1 MTKTYKIGNRE
12 ICAFPER
19 SYGNVD
25 VTLLEERFN
34 LLLEALSDKEGYCGW
49 CDMEVSNSGHFKECP
64 DYKPK
69 QEECKNTCA
78 VHGKSKQPT
87 SLKSEI
93 QEFMDDSGYYHMGDF
108 TIEKLIELIQSH
120 IIKEIDN
127 MEIEVVGNSSA
138 TVDQV
143 KRLINKTLSK

>member
-1 MTKTYKIGNRE
+1 
-12 ICAFPER
+12 
-19 SYGNVD
+19 
-25 VTLLEERFN
+25 
-34 LLLEALSDKEGYCGW
+34 
-49 CDMEVSNSGHFKECP
+49 
-64 DYKPK
+64 
-69 QEECKNTCA
+69 
-78 VHGKSKQPT
+78 
-87 SLKSEI
+87 
-93 QEFMDDSGYYHMGDF
+93 MGDF